1 SPMGMI
7 INALRGMHICVPR
20 NMTQAIGMYNTLLQ
34 SNDPGLVIECLN
46 GYRLKE
52 KLPTNLLEFSVPL
65 GEPEIIREGT
75 DITIVSY
82 GSTLRIIQEAAQSLE
97 LTGISCEIVDVQTLV
112 PFDLSQ
118 RTVKSLQKTNRI
130 LFVDE
135 DVPGGAAA
143 YLFNKVMEEQ
153 GGYRYLDVAPRT
165 LTAKAH
171 RPAYGSDGDYFSKP
185 NAEEIE
191 EVVREMMRE

>member
-1 SPMGMI
+1 MGMI

-20 NMTQAIGMYNTLLQ
+20 NMTQAVGMYNTLLQ

-52 KLPTNLLEFSVPL
+52 KLPSNLLEFSVPL

-82 GSTLRIIQEAAQSLE
+82 GSTLRVIQEAAQSLE
-97 LTGISCEIVDVQTLV
+97 LSGISCEIVDVQTLV
-112 PFDLSQ
+112 PFDLPQ
-118 RTVKSLQKTNRI
+118 LTVQSLQKTNRI